1 MKNHEILNVS
11 PAHQQLNDKFN
22 EQVIESYWSEN
33 GELIYILKDE
43 ANLEQ
48 YAGIAKK
55 LLTASPELDQNFT
68 GKVAHTNQDI
78 WVRFEL

>member
-1 MKNHEILNVS
+1 MKEHEILNVS
-11 PAHQQLNDKFN
+11 AAHQELNDKFN

-43 ANLEQ
+43 ANLQE
-48 YAGIAKK
+48 YAQIVKQLFISAEIKH
-55 LLTASPELDQNFT
+55 NFT

-78 WVRFEL
+78 WVRFDL